1 MQDAIAKMP
10 VVNAGS
16 KEFRRDIEGLRAV
29 AVAAVVVFHFG
40 LRGIPGG
47 FVGVDIFF
55 VISGYLITGLLL
67 RELENSG
74 EIDLLRF
81 YGRRSRRLLPAAL
94 LMTLVTLACGYF
106 VFSPG
111 EQLVF
116 AKTAVATSLYS
127 SNVWFLRQALDY
139 FAPQAALNPFLHTWS
154 LAVEEQFYLVWPAVL
169 LLTSRRGLRPPLL
182 IGAIAGLSLA
192 SFGLCLWLTR
202 VNQPWAFYASPARAW
217 EFGIGF
223 GGAKRSPKRRS
234 KVAVILGWIGA
245 GALLLSFAVISES
258 SSFRSRRVTPN
269 CGDSVRA
276 CQRSWQRHRGPAAI
290 LSTAPFQWC
299 GQRSYSIY
307 LWHFPVRVVAE
318 ALYSSVPA
326 WGSLVCGALTVVCA
340 SASYEWLEAPIRGNP
355 WLARRAIRSISLG
368 ACLTLLGAAAGIGV
382 WARAKHFVAS
392 PTQRAVVSATEQN
405 SVASQQGCLIGA
417 TEAKPVSCTLG
428 SVASSFTVV
437 LFGDSHADY
446 YRILRR
452 HELPGLAKRHGDL
465 PGR

>member
-217 EFGIGF
+217 EFGIG
-223 GGAKRSPKRRS
+223 GLAALREVTKWARRS

-258 SSFRSRRVTPN
+258 SSFPVSSGYSQLRRQ
-269 CGDSVRA
+269 RA
-276 CQRSWQRHRGPAAI
+276 CLSAELANATGVRQRSLARP
-290 LSTAPFQWC
+290 
-299 GQRSYSIY
+299 RSS
-307 LWHFPVRVVAE
+307 
-318 ALYSSVPA
+318 
-326 WGSLVCGALTVVCA
+326 GAA
-340 SASYEWLEAPIRGNP
+340 SALIPSTFG
-355 WLARRAIRSISLG
+355 IS
-368 ACLTLLGAAAGIGV
+368 
-382 WARAKHFVAS
+382 
-392 PTQRAVVSATEQN
+392 P
-405 SVASQQGCLIGA
+405 
-417 TEAKPVSCTLG
+417 
-428 SVASSFTVV
+428 
-437 LFGDSHADY
+437 
-446 YRILRR
+446 
-452 HELPGLAKRHGDL
+452 
-465 PGR
+465 